1 MAKYETNID
10 IDVMDMF
17 DGLNI
22 REQES
27 FIKDAID
34 NMNSSS
40 QKRIFDYFLN
50 EIKETFNLVENE
62 DEEE

>member
-1 MAKYETNID
+1 MAKYEANID

-34 NMNSSS
+34 NMIPSS
-40 QKRIFDYFLN
+40 QKAIFDYFLN

-62 DEEE
+62 EED

>member
-34 NMNSSS
+34 NMNTSS

-62 DEEE
+62 EEE

>member
-34 NMNSSS
+34 NMNTSS

-50 EIKETFNLVENE
+50 DIKETFNLVENE